1 VRCTRAVRCAF
12 RGRPLHH
19 RGLLVHGIDIVC
31 ESGGDDC
38 AGVLRHLRRNCPFER
53 RSLHRGAAYVR
64 GFGPITNQ
72 NLLRGKR
79 DLSTAI
85 NDSGDKPA
93 MAQGT
98 PIEVFRVFLK
108 LGLTSFGGPVA
119 HLGYF
124 REELVV
130 RRKWIDEASYIDLVA
145 LCQFLPG
152 PASSQVGFSLGVL
165 RGNGPFG
172 GLAAWLGF
180 TAPSAFILLAFALS
194 AAAFA
199 GPVAEAF
206 LHGLKLVAVAVVAQA
221 VWGMTRTLTP
231 DRSRAAIALA
241 AMVVVIVAAGSFGQ
255 IAGIVLGA
263 VAGLTFCRGEAKA
276 TSGQLRFPVSRRGGA
291 AALVLFAALFVIPL
305 IVGGGNQAVALFGAF
320 YRSGSLV
327 FGGGHVVLPLLQA
340 EVVTPHWVT
349 NETFLAGYG
358 LTQAMPGPLFTFA
371 AYLGAVMQPTPN
383 GVAGSAI
390 ALIAIFLPGVL
401 LVYGMLPFWDELRSR
416 QTMQAAMRGANAAVV
431 GILGLALYNPIWT
444 SAVLT
449 PRDFAFALGGFLLL
463 TVWKVPPWIVV
474 VLLAAG
480 VTLLVVPHYS

>member
-38 AGVLRHLRRNCPFER
+38 AGVLRHLRRNCPSER

-241 AMVVVIVAAGSFGQ
+241 AMVVVIIAAGSFGQ